1 MSLVGRSKDI
11 NYVVARTFHALVAPL
26 VGWRFT
32 VEGQEHLDNNKPAV
46 VLGNHQTMIDILC
59 ASAPSFCPVRPL
71 GRARAGRPP
80 TAARDP
86 SADCLDL
93 VFVQTWAR
101 CSRKGAASWPRRRS
115 STCPSSASG

>member
-59 ASAPSFCPVRPL
+59 TF
-71 GRARAGRPP
+71 RPP
-80 TAARDP
+80 VLSCSASCSAEPGPGAPTTARDP
-86 SADCLDL
+86 LS
-93 VFVQTWAR
+93 
-101 CSRKGAASWPRRRS
+101 
-115 STCPSSASG
+115 

>member
-46 VLGNHQTMIDILC
+46 VLGLC
-59 ASAPSFCPVRPL
+59 TF
-71 GRARAGRPP
+71 RPP
-80 TAARDP
+80 VLSCSASCSAEPGPGAPTTARDP
-86 SADCLDL
+86 LS
-93 VFVQTWAR
+93 
-101 CSRKGAASWPRRRS
+101 
-115 STCPSSASG
+115 